1 MFAPVFV
8 NQGKIGYVKLIVC
21 KKVLAY
27 TYNFQIQKLS
37 QNTDISCLGLNPNQF
52 YLFLVNN
59 ITIVIMHFW

>member
-21 KKVLAY
+21 NKVLAY
-27 TYNFQIQKLS
+27 IHNFQIQKLS

-52 YLFLVNN
+52 YLFLNN
-59 ITIVIMHFW
+59 ITIII